1 MFVWAPCASGEKGLG
16 DGPMAEEY
24 SREWVAETLRK
35 LGYFEEADEALRLL
49 PEKLTLE
56 QMVEFS
62 NQHGVSRGE
71 LVDRM
76 GGSP

>member
-1 MFVWAPCASGEKGLG
+1 
-16 DGPMAEEY
+16 MAGEY
-24 SREWVAETLRK
+24 SREWVAETLRR
-35 LGYFEEADEALRLL
+35 LGYFDEADEALRVL
-49 PEKLTLE
+49 PEKLDFD
-56 QMVEFS
+56 QVVEFS